1 MSQYTVKLY
10 NKNKLIRT
18 KIYDEKSLFRHI
30 FWYRMRRRCWFAFKW
45 LVGVSVIMGISL
57 AVWLMF
63 MNSLHML

>member
-30 FWYRMRRRCWFAFKW
+30 FWYRMRRRCWFAFKCVVAMS
-45 LVGVSVIMGISL
+45 LLTGVSL
-57 AVWLMF
+57 AVWF
-63 MNSLHML
+63 MVIKNFHVL